1 MDSLPFAAKDAAM
14 RHILYRGLGFEW
26 NVDDIFLA
34 SWCTGSCTLCYKLSF
49 DDFKSRCCKHEVIV
63 YIWIK

>member
-26 NVDDIFLA
+26 NVETTFSWLPGVRDLA
-34 SWCTGSCTLCYKLSF
+34 PF
-49 DDFKSRCCKHEVIV
+49 VISNPLM
-63 YIWIK
+63 ISNLGAANMR